1 MKRIAILGVSLLL
14 LGFGCSDLNR
24 KVSVQNPFITE
35 EPSHEQFE
43 ATSRSI
49 ELKKGLSLNIRPTF
63 LGVTGTVNDIL
74 ATEDGLTEV
83 EVTEVDESFKISW
96 SKSDETNGTL
106 NASKFS
112 MADSMTLPA
121 FWDEGD
127 QEISYN
133 GIIWLSYEVFEELTN
148 EGQTEWGLG
157 LSNNILGTTSD
168 LLRLFRSV
176 ADKLF
181 EEDKT
186 PAQTKSPFT
195 ITAKGDPV
203 VFPLRVNGKIEN
215 VSVVLAEGWFANYVI
230 LNNPQNPLILKVNIN
245 PLAVGALDTFKDLGV
260 DTQSVGYEVTSV
272 SF

>member
-1 MKRIAILGVSLLL
+1 MKRIAIIGISLLL
-14 LGFGCSDLNR
+14 LGVGCSDLN
-24 KVSVQNPFITE
+24 KKISVQNPFITE

-43 ATSRSI
+43 ASSHAI
-49 ELKKGLSLNIRPTF
+49 ELKKGLNLSIRPTF
-63 LGVTGTVNDIL
+63 LGITGTVNDIL

-83 EVTEVDESFKISW
+83 EITEADQSLKISW
-96 SKSDETNGTL
+96 SRSDETNGTL

-127 QEISYN
+127 QEITYS
-133 GIIWLSYEVFEELTN
+133 GIIWLSSEVFEELTK

-157 LSNNILGTTSD
+157 LSNNLLGTTSD

-176 ADKLF
+176 ADKIF
-181 EEDKT
+181 EKDNTQEKI
-186 PAQTKSPFT
+186 KSPFT
-195 ITAKGDPV
+195 IIAKGDPV

-215 VSVVLAEGWFANYVI
+215 VSVILAEGWFANYVI

-245 PLAVGALDTFKDLGV
+245 PLAIGALDTFKDLGV
-260 DTQSVGYEVTSV
+260 DTQSVGYEVTTV